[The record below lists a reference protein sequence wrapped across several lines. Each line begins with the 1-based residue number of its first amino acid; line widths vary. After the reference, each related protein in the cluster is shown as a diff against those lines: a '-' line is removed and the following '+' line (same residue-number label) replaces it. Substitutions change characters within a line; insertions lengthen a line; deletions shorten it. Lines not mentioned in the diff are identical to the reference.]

1 MSRVMCL
8 ALALAS
14 LTVPRGLQR
23 FKHHMADL
31 RHWLQKKRKFNHPRL
46 LAKTTCIA
54 GACLLTSARA
64 FTSTYAKARIL
75 CQVCGMTLLTRF
87 YGA

>member
-31 RHWLQKKRKFNHPRL
+31 RHWLQKKKKKGNSTILGFLPRPPAS
-46 LAKTTCIA
+46 LAR
-54 GACLLTSARA
+54 ACLRAQELSRQRTQKRVFYARCA
-64 FTSTYAKARIL
+64 A
-75 CQVCGMTLLTRF
+75 
-87 YGA
+87 

>member
-31 RHWLQKKRKFNHPRL
+31 RHWLQKKKKRKFNHPRL
-46 LAKTTCIA
+46 LA
-54 GACLLTSARA
+54 
-64 FTSTYAKARIL
+64 
-75 CQVCGMTLLTRF
+75 
-87 YGA
+87 